1 MIDYLL
7 LGTLP
12 FYIAYLLAHLI
23 AHSLASPIAVLLA
36 YTFCSYNKEMPH
48 HLCTDVVNKPSPR
61 IVKSAVTSRQEAKKK
76 REGRRRGGRR
86 GQATKIRNERFM
98 AAAKLIHGEQMAVSS
113 DEGG

>member
-36 YTFCSYNKEMPH
+36 YSFCSYNKEMPH
-48 HLCTDVVNKPSPR
+48 HPCPDVNKPSPR
-61 IVKSAVTSRQEAKKK
+61 IMKSAVTSRQEAKK

-86 GQATKIRNERFM
+86 GHASKVRNAAW
-98 AAAKLIHGEQMAVSS
+98 AAAQQLARSGEQLAVSS
-113 DEGG
+113 DDGA

>member
-48 HLCTDVVNKPSPR
+48 HPCTDVVNKPSPR

-86 GQATKIRNERFM
+86 GHATKIRNEM
-98 AAAKLIHGEQMAVSS
+98 WAAAKRAHGAQMDVSS
-113 DEGG
+113 DDGG